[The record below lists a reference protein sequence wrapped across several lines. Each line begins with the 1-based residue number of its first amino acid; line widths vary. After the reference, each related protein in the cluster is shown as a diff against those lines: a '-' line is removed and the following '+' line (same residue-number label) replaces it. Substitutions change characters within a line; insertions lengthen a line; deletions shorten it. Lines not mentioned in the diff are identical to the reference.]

1 VEDSARRVHKTTAE
15 GAELVQVTAGA
26 AAIAAA
32 AVVAAVT
39 EVAVG
44 VVTEV
49 AVGVETTAVAAT
61 GNQISRFFLPSRKA
75 RW

>member
-1 VEDSARRVHKTTAE
+1 V
-15 GAELVQVTAGA
+15 AELVQVTAGA
-26 AAIAAA
+26 AV
-32 AVVAAVT
+32 VVAATEAVVVAAT

-44 VVTEV
+44 L
-49 AVGVETTAVAAT
+49 ATTAAAAT